1 MQDDFFKRL
10 EPLYG
15 TTGLSQIAQAKVIL
29 FGVGGVGSWCAE
41 ALVRSGIK
49 NLTLV
54 DPDQVVESN
63 VNRQLPASK
72 ETLGEYKVE
81 VLARRLSQLLP
92 DLSIQPNTSR
102 YTKDTSS
109 SFDLKSYDIIIDA
122 IDSLTD
128 KVNLILTANQLA
140 IPIFSSLGAAGRIDP
155 SKIRHA
161 DIWESSGCP
170 LGKNLRAILRK
181 NNFAGNFQV
190 VFSQETPRAGYA
202 KSENKGEK
210 PILGSVITV
219 TASFGMTL
227 ASLVLNHLAFENH

>member
-1 MQDDFFKRL
+1 MYYLMFS
-10 EPLYG
+10 LY
-15 TTGLSQIAQAKVIL
+15 
-29 FGVGGVGSWCAE
+29 
-41 ALVRSGIK
+41 
-49 NLTLV
+49 
-54 DPDQVVESN
+54 
-63 VNRQLPASK
+63 
-72 ETLGEYKVE
+72 
-81 VLARRLSQLLP
+81 
-92 DLSIQPNTSR
+92 
-102 YTKDTSS
+102 
-109 SFDLKSYDIIIDA
+109 
-122 IDSLTD
+122 
-128 KVNLILTANQLA
+128 

-155 SKIRHA
+155 SKIRYA